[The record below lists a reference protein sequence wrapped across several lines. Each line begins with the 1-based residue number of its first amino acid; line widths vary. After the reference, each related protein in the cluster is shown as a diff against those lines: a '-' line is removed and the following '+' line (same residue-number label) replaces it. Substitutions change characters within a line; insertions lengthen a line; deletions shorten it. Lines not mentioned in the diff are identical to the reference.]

1 MQTENVSG
9 AAEGRLSGEA
19 VVLVHGLW
27 MVGLELLP
35 LAWRLQR
42 EGFRCR
48 LHRYPSTR
56 RRSRENAER
65 LADRLASLGPGPVHV
80 VAHSYGGL
88 ITLQALALRRALPP
102 GRVVLVGVPVQGSEP
117 ARRLAAHRWL
127 RRCFGHSLDG
137 GLMAGAFPDLG
148 SREVAVVAGALPLG
162 VGGWIAGFDEPHDGT
177 VAVSETR
184 LDAASDRLVARAS
197 HFGLLF
203 SPRVAEAVAR
213 FLETGRLRSGAPA
226 GGGG

>member
-1 MQTENVSG
+1 MQTEDVSG
-9 AAEGRLSGEA
+9 PAEGRLSGEA

-35 LAWRLQR
+35 LASRLRRQ
-42 EGFRCR
+42 GFRCR

-65 LADRLASLGPGPVHV
+65 LADRIAALGPGPVHV
-80 VAHSYGGL
+80 IAHSYGGL
-88 ITLQALALRRALPP
+88 VTLQALALQRALPP
-102 GRVVLVGVPVQGSEP
+102 GRVVLLGVPVQGSAP

-127 RRCFGHSLDG
+127 RRWFGHSLDG
-137 GLMAGAFPDLG
+137 GLIGGALTDVEG
-148 SREVAVVAGALPLG
+148 REVAVVAGDLPLG
-162 VGGWIAGFDEPHDGT
+162 LGGWVAGFEEPHDGT

-184 LDAASDRLVARAS
+184 LDAATDRLVARVS

-203 SPRVAEAVAR
+203 SPRVADAVAR
-213 FLETGRLRSGAPA
+213 FLKTGRLRPGAPP